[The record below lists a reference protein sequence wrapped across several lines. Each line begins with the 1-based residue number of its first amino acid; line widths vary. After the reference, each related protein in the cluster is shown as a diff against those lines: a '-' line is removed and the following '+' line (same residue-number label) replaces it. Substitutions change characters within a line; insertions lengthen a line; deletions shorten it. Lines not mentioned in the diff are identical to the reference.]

1 MDVLN
6 ITLEEIIKKYASKY
20 RPKISCDY
28 CKKKGH
34 IEKYCWRKQ
43 RKEITEM
50 KCYKCGQKGHKMKD
64 CENSIENNINN
75 QRKQKIME
83 KKSTKI

>member
-1 MDVLN
+1 MKKKKILM
-6 ITLEEIIKKYASKY
+6 EEIIKKYASKY

-28 CKKKGH
+28 CKKEGH

-43 RKEITEM
+43 RNEITEM
-50 KCYKCGQKGHKMKD
+50 KCYKCRQKGHKMKD
-64 CENSIENNINN
+64 CKNNIENNINN
-75 QRKQKIME
+75 RRKQKIME